1 MPASPALLVVH
12 TNTFFVEQFRLAKL
26 LRATS
31 RFEPTVMLYPYP
43 TAERDA
49 ALAWGEGIRCVDDLG
64 RPMLAPRIPAMVATP
79 PTPIRFGRLKY
90 VATKLLAVLRNSRV
104 AAIWKQLDGLRSRTR
119 WLGQFLA
126 DTKPE
131 IVVLGGDMVGYDTS
145 LFVKAAH
152 QRGIPVAVVP
162 STMSN
167 GLEQAEVYFDNPDHW
182 LQGWLNLLAAFCFPK
197 WVTRHKGRRLLRERG
212 ARIIAM
218 ELFGVSPPRPWIFN
232 SGFADAIATE
242 SHAMQDYYVAAGLGR
257 EKLVVTGSPSDDAM
271 SAAVADR
278 IARRR
283 RLCESLDLPVDRP
296 LLLSALPP
304 DFLYVVGGRPQCD
317 FKEYAEL
324 VQFWVDGLRTA
335 KRYNKVLC
343 LHPSVDPETMKYLQS
358 EDLRIAK
365 LPTAELVP
373 LCDLY
378 VACVSS
384 TIRWAIACGIPVIN
398 YDVYR
403 YRYTDYMGVDAVKA
417 VEEQSEFLE
426 ELQKL
431 TNDDAYYAQVAAR
444 QRAIRERWG
453 TLDGKSGERIV
464 ALFEHLTENTG
475 ARLASRDFPRD
486 DPDHTPPA

>member
-1 MPASPALLVVH
+1 V
-12 TNTFFVEQFRLAKL
+12 
-26 LRATS
+26 
-31 RFEPTVMLYPYP
+31 
-43 TAERDA
+43 
-49 ALAWGEGIRCVDDLG
+49 
-64 RPMLAPRIPAMVATP
+64 
-79 PTPIRFGRLKY
+79 
-90 VATKLLAVLRNSRV
+90 
-104 AAIWKQLDGLRSRTR
+104 
-119 WLGQFLA
+119 
-126 DTKPE
+126 
-131 IVVLGGDMVGYDTS
+131 
-145 LFVKAAH
+145 
-152 QRGIPVAVVP
+152 
-162 STMSN
+162 
-167 GLEQAEVYFDNPDHW
+167 
-182 LQGWLNLLAAFCFPK
+182 
-197 WVTRHKGRRLLRERG
+197 
-212 ARIIAM
+212 
-218 ELFGVSPPRPWIFN
+218 
-232 SGFADAIATE
+232 
-242 SHAMQDYYVAAGLGR
+242 
-257 EKLVVTGSPSDDAM
+257 M

-343 LHPSVDPETMKYLQS
+343 LHPSVDPETMKYLES

-444 QRAIRERWG
+444 QRAISERWG